1 LVAPGTAAGGL
12 SHSTGASASS
22 GRLSPLLAGGREGG
36 GGVEWSAALMNDEWG
51 CSFSHSDVE
60 EGEEGRKGEALTEKS
75 TARSDKGEAHDTRP
89 GRRRHVCGRA
99 ESGHQAA
106 GGSAAIRSSRHHNY

>member
-1 LVAPGTAAGGL
+1 MMSWDA
-12 SHSTGASASS
+12 
-22 GRLSPLLAGGREGG
+22 
-36 GGVEWSAALMNDEWG
+36 
-51 CSFSHSDVE
+51 HSDVE

-99 ESGHQAA
+99 ESGHQQDCLP
-106 GGSAAIRSSRHHNY
+106 GNRDSPDSPDRQGHQQSRLSLPD